1 MITTD
6 TFTTSVARRLDSD
19 YGFAGP
25 VPLTLGLFTTP
36 RNTKDAASA
45 RANRAA
51 FEFSSLRRLNSDHP
65 LGECLP
71 YASFQPKPAM

>member
-25 VPLTLGLFTTP
+25 VPLTLGLFKTR

-45 RANRAA
+45 PSGR
-51 FEFSSLRRLNSDHP
+51 
-65 LGECLP
+65 
-71 YASFQPKPAM
+71 